1 MLPEVRDLDLG
12 AAGTVVVVV
21 VVVVAAA
28 AAAAGVVA
36 VVVAAAAAA
45 VVVVVVEVVVVA
57 AAFMSLL
64 GQEVICRAS
73 GHCLWPR
80 MLCPE
85 LFSGIWLSVS
95 QGAEE
100 SNLL

>member
-21 VVVVAAA
+21 VVVVVAAAA

-36 VVVAAAAAA
+36 VVVVAAAA
-45 VVVVVVEVVVVA
+45 VVVVVVVVVVA
-57 AAFMSLL
+57 AAFVSLL